1 MELIEILKMNK
12 RTLIE
17 KICSSADQKGKHSW
31 LWMPKANCINKKVCL
46 VAHVDTVFDEN
57 GDGYRGLFSRMDNNL
72 RDMVGG
78 NIGLFNKI
86 KMNKNIFTVGSGNKG
101 HNNGSGHKHNHSKK
115 VYFDPIAQVHW
126 SPSGLG
132 ADDRAGIYA
141 CLKIRRKTGCTVL
154 FTDFEET
161 GGIGAYEAADIFKEH
176 FEGISFF
183 LEIDRKGNKEMV
195 FYNGESQQFKDFIGA
210 FGFHEQT
217 GSFSDV
223 AVLGQ
228 ETGKPAV
235 NISAGYWHAHTRH
248 EYLKVKYLNN
258 TITRVL
264 NIIQQGAESYVE
276 KEHEWRV
283 CLNEGPLAK
292 LAQCPICWKMK
303 PASGFDTYGY
313 RGSMEEP
320 EDFMACAECC
330 SEEHGTTGI
339 YSYV

>member
-1 MELIEILKMNK
+1 MKLIEILKMNK
-12 RTLIE
+12 KTLIE
-17 KICSSADQKGKHSW
+17 KICSSADQKGRHSW
-31 LWMPKANCINKKVCL
+31 LWMPKANCTNKKVCI

-57 GDGYRGLFSRMDNNL
+57 GDGHRGLFSSLDNNL

-86 KMNKNIFTVGSGNKG
+86 KINKDIFTVGSGNKG
-101 HNNGSGHKHNHSKK
+101 HNNGSGRNNHHSKK
-115 VYFDPIAQVHW
+115 VYFDPVAQVYW
-126 SPSGLG
+126 SPTGLG

-141 CLKIRRKTGCTVL
+141 CSKIRRETKCMVL

-161 GGIGAYEAADIFKEH
+161 RGVGAYEALRKFTKH
-176 FEGISFF
+176 FEDISFF

-195 FYNGESQQFKDFIGA
+195 FYNGESQQFKDFIST
-210 FGFHEQT
+210 FGFHEQR

-228 ETGKPAV
+228 GTGKPAV
-235 NISAGYWHAHTRH
+235 NVSAGYWHAHTRH
-248 EYLKVKYLNN
+248 EYLKVKHLNN

-264 NIIQQGAESYVE
+264 NIIQKGDESYAE

-283 CLNEGPLAK
+283 CLNEGPLVK
-292 LAQCPICWKMK
+292 LAKCPICGKIK
-303 PASGFDTYGY
+303 PVPGFDAYGY
-313 RGSMEEP
+313 RGSMEAP

-330 SEEHGTTGI
+330 SEEHDTIGI
-339 YSYV
+339 YCI